1 MQNRTFVVV
10 LTGLVALLCLYYLS
24 FTFVSR
30 NYKQQATD
38 FATDP
43 KTGQVD
49 LLKRQRFVDSL
60 WKEKVYLGSTLKE
73 VTERELNLGLDLQ
86 GGMHVMLEVSPVE
99 IVRSL
104 SGNSQNPKFI
114 EALNK
119 AKQEQQAGARGSF
132 VDIFYRNWQD
142 VSGGQKLNT
151 LFSNAANRGKI
162 TYQTSDADV
171 IRVINEE
178 VEGAIDRA
186 FKIIQ
191 TRVDKFGVTNP
202 NLQRI
207 PGTGRIQVEL
217 AGVDNPER
225 VRKLLSGAAKLE
237 FAEVYE
243 LQDYAAALD
252 QLGTYL
258 TRIEA
263 EEKAATQ
270 TAAPTTQGLAG
281 LGKTAASAADTVK
294 ADDGGLAGLGGK
306 ARTDTAKAKAKT
318 DTAKAQ
324 QPTGLA
330 SLFVPMGNGS
340 LGVFVKDTP
349 RVNRILA
356 RPEVAQLFP
365 SDLDFAYDVKAISA
379 TDGKDLVGL
388 TAVKRGQDGKTA
400 LDGDVISDA
409 SQDFDQS
416 NRVEVSMNMNAE
428 GARRWKTL
436 TANNVGRRV
445 AILLDGYVQSAP
457 VVNGEIPNGRS
468 SITGSFTIEEG
479 KDLANVLKAGKLPA
493 PTSIVE
499 EAVVGSTLGAEAVSS
514 GVLSSV
520 VGFIVVLL
528 FMVAYYSKAGW
539 VANAALLI
547 NLFFL
552 MGIMASLGAVLTL
565 PGIAGI
571 VLTIGMSVDANVLI
585 YERIKEEL
593 ALGKSYPQAIADGFK
608 NAYSSI
614 IDSNAT
620 TLLTGIVLLV
630 FGTGLIL
637 GFATTLVIGIFTSL
651 FAAIFIS
658 RAILDWTASKG
669 WRFGFSSSLTKNL
682 FKDSQFDFVSRRKLY
697 YTISS
702 IIIAAGVVSI
712 LIKGFGLG
720 VDFKGGRTY
729 VARFQN
735 DVKTEDVRQ
744 ALTVPFGAAPE
755 VKTYGVGKNQVLI
768 TTSYLA
774 DQSTPESDVQ
784 ATAKLKEGL
793 GKLNGN
799 TASIESSSKVGPT
812 IAQDMIWSSVKAILL
827 AIAIT
832 FGYILLRFKKLAFG
846 YGALVALFHDV
857 LIILSIFS
865 IFNGLLPFSLDVD
878 QSFVA
883 AVLTI
888 MGYSMNDTVVVFD
901 RVREYL
907 ADNRGKRESIP
918 TVINNA
924 LNSTLSRTAVTGI
937 STMLVLLI
945 LFIFG
950 GEVIRGFS
958 FAMLIGVIVGTYS
971 SLFVATP
978 IVVDSLSRDKSYAE
992 PTVTPAP
999 ATPAVAAAPKGK
1011 LKPQA

>member
-10 LTGLVALLCLYYLS
+10 LTGLVGLLCLYYLS

-30 NYKQQATD
+30 SYKQQATE

-43 KTGQVD
+43 KTGRVD
-49 LLKRQRFVDSL
+49 LLKKQRFTDSL

-104 SGNSQNPKFI
+104 AGNSQNPRFLD
-114 EALNK
+114 ALNK
-119 AKQEQQAGARGSF
+119 ARQEQAAGSQRNF
-132 VDIFYRNWQD
+132 VDLFYKHFQE
-142 VSGGQKLNT
+142 VAPGQKLNEFFT
-151 LFSNAANRGKI
+151 NSANRDRVNR
-162 TYQTSDADV
+162 QTSDADV
-171 IRVINEE
+171 LRFVKDEIDSAV
-178 VEGAIDRA
+178 DRA
-186 FKIIQ
+186 FKVIQ

-217 AGVDNPER
+217 AGIDNPER

-243 LQDYAAALD
+243 LQDYAGALD

-270 TAAPTTQGLAG
+270 ATKPAATTEGLSG
-281 LGKTAASAADTVK
+281 LGKTSAARTDTVAA
-294 ADDGGLAGLGGK
+294 ADGLAGLGGRAK
-306 ARTDTAKAKAKT
+306 TDTAKAKAKT
-318 DTAKAQ
+318 DTAKAT
-324 QPTGLA
+324 PTGLA

-356 RPEVAQLFP
+356 RPEVKQLFP
-365 SDLDFAYDVKAISA
+365 TDLAFAYDVKAISA
-379 TDGKDLVGL
+379 NDGKDLVGL
-388 TAVKRGQDGKTA
+388 TAIKRGANGQAA

-409 SQDFDQS
+409 GSDRSPLNGQ
-416 NRVEVSMNMNAE
+416 VEVDMGMNTE
-428 GARRWKTL
+428 GARRWRTL
-436 TANNVGRRV
+436 TANNVGRRI
-445 AILLDGYVQSAP
+445 AILLDGYVYSAP

-468 SITGSFTIEEG
+468 NITGSFTDEEG
-479 KDLANVLKAGKLPA
+479 RDLANVLKAGKLPA

-499 EAVVGSTLGAEAVSS
+499 EAVVGSTLGSEAINS
-514 GVLSSV
+514 GVISSI
-520 VGFIVVLL
+520 VGLVIVLL
-528 FMVAYYSKAGW
+528 FMVAYYNQAGW
-539 VANAALLI
+539 VANAALI
-547 NLFFL
+547 VNLFFL

-571 VLTIGMSVDANVLI
+571 VLTIGMAVDANVLI

-593 ALGKSYPQAIADGFK
+593 ALGKPYATAVAEGYK
-608 NAYSSI
+608 NAMPSI
-614 IDSNAT
+614 IDSNVT
-620 TLLTGIVLLV
+620 TLLTGVVLLI

-637 GFATTLVIGIFTSL
+637 GFATTLVIGLVTSL
-651 FAAIFIS
+651 FTAVFVS
-658 RAILDWTASKG
+658 RAIFDRFAEKG
-669 WRFGFSSSLTKNL
+669 KQFNFFSSLTKNL
-682 FKDSQFDFVSRRKLY
+682 FKDSHFDFLSKRKLY
-697 YTISS
+697 YTISGV
-702 IIIAAGVVSI
+702 IIAAGIISI
-712 LIKGFGLG
+712 IFKGFGLG

-729 VARFQN
+729 VVRFEKS
-735 DVKTEDVRQ
+735 VETAAVRQ
-744 ALTVPFGAAPE
+744 ALTGPFAAAPE
-755 VKTYGVGKNQVLI
+755 VKTYGNSNQVLI
-768 TTSYLA
+768 TTSYLVDQATPEA
-774 DQSTPESDVQ
+774 DQQ
-784 ATAKLKEGL
+784 AQAKLNEGL
-793 GKLNGN
+793 AKITGN
-799 TASIESSSKVGPT
+799 PGRVESSSKVGPT
-812 IAQDMIWSSVKAILL
+812 IAQDMIWSSTKAILL
-827 AIAIT
+827 AILVT
-832 FGYILLRFKKLAFG
+832 FGYILIRFRNLAFG
-846 YGALVALFHDV
+846 YGATVALLHDV
-857 LIILSIFS
+857 LVVLAIFS
-865 IFNGLLPFSLDVD
+865 IFNGILPFSLDVD

-907 ADNRGKRESIP
+907 AENRGKRESIP
-918 TVINNA
+918 TIINNA

-937 STMLVLLI
+937 STMLVLTV

-958 FAMLIGVIVGTYS
+958 FAMLVGVIVGTYS

-978 IVVDSLSRDKSYAE
+978 IVVDALSRQKATAE
-992 PTVTPAP
+992 AAPTTPVGTI
-999 ATPAVAAAPKGK
+999 ATPKGK
-1011 LKPQA
+1011 MKPQA

>member
-30 NYKQQATD
+30 SYKQQATD

-43 KTGQVD
+43 RTGQVD
-49 LLKRQRFVDSL
+49 LLKKQRFTDSL

-86 GGMHVMLEVSPVE
+86 GGMHVILEVSPVE
-99 IVRSL
+99 IVKSL
-104 SGNSQNPKFI
+104 SGNSQNPKFLD
-114 EALNK
+114 ALNK
-119 AKQEQQAGARGSF
+119 ARQQQQAGTQTSF
-132 VDIFYRNWQD
+132 INLFYNNWQE
-142 VSGGQKLNT
+142 VAGGQKLNT
-151 LFSNAANRGKI
+151 IFSNAANRGRI
-162 TYQTSDADV
+162 TYQTSDGDV
-171 IRVINEE
+171 LRVLNEE

-243 LQDYAAALD
+243 LQDYASALD

-258 TRIEA
+258 TALEA
-263 EEKAATQ
+263 EEKIAAQ
-270 TAAPTTQGLAG
+270 AAGTSGLSGSAKPASQDTTQR
-281 LGKTAASAADTVK
+281 S
-294 ADDGGLAGLGGK
+294 GGLSGALGSRT
-306 ARTDTAKAKAKT
+306 ARTDTAKAAAKPDTSKA
-318 DTAKAQ
+318 

-356 RPEVAQLFP
+356 KQEVRAMFP
-365 SDLDFAYDVKAISA
+365 TDLAFAYDVKAVSSN
-379 TDGKDLVGL
+379 DGRDLVAM
-388 TAVKRGQDGKTA
+388 TAIKRGTGGKTA
-400 LDGDVISDA
+400 LDGDVITDANSDFG
-409 SQDFDQS
+409 QTGQ
-416 NRVEVSMNMNAE
+416 VEVDMGMNAE

-436 TANNVGRRV
+436 TANNVGRRI
-445 AILLDGYVQSAP
+445 AILLDGYVYSAP

-468 SITGSFTIEEG
+468 NITGNFTVDEG

-499 EAVVGSTLGAEAVSS
+499 EAVVGSTLGSEAINS
-514 GVLSSV
+514 GVISSV
-520 VGFIVVLL
+520 VGLVIVLL
-528 FMVAYYSKAGW
+528 FMVAYYNRAGW
-539 VANAALLI
+539 VANAALLV

-571 VLTIGMSVDANVLI
+571 VLTIGMAVDANVLI

-593 ALGKSYPQAIADGFK
+593 SLGRPYQTAISEGFK
-608 NAYSSI
+608 NAMPSI
-614 IDSNAT
+614 IDSNVT
-620 TLLTGIVLLV
+620 TLLTGVVLLL

-637 GFATTLVIGIFTSL
+637 GFATTLVIGLVTSL
-651 FAAIFIS
+651 FTAVFVS
-658 RAILDWTASKG
+658 RAIFDRYSAKDKK
-669 WRFGFSSSLTKNL
+669 FNFFSPLTKNL
-682 FKDSQFDFVSRRKLY
+682 FKESKFDFLSKRKLY
-697 YTISS
+697 YTISGV
-702 IIIAAGVVSI
+702 IIAAGIVSI
-712 LIKGFGLG
+712 LLKGFGLG

-729 VARFQN
+729 VVRFEQSVST
-735 DVKTEDVRQ
+735 DDVRQ
-744 ALTVPFGAAPE
+744 ALTGSFGAAPE
-755 VKTYGVGKNQVLI
+755 VKTYGSSNQVMI
-768 TTSYLA
+768 TTSYLVDQATPEA
-774 DQSTPESDVQ
+774 DQQ
-784 ATAKLKEGL
+784 AEARLNEGL
-793 GKLNGN
+793 TKISGNAGK
-799 TASIESSSKVGPT
+799 IESSSKVGPT
-812 IAQDMIWSSVKAILL
+812 VANDMIWSAMKALLL
-827 AIAIT
+827 AIVVT
-832 FGYILLRFKKLAFG
+832 FAYIMLRFRRIAFG
-846 YGALVALFHDV
+846 YGAIAALAHDV
-857 LIILSIFS
+857 LVVLAIFS
-865 IFNGLLPFSLDVD
+865 IFNGILPFSLDVD

-883 AVLTI
+883 AMLTI

-907 ADNRGKRESIP
+907 NDNRGKRENIA
-918 TVINNA
+918 TIINNA

-937 STMLVLLI
+937 STMLVLI
-945 LFIFG
+945 VLFIFG

-958 FAMLIGVIVGTYS
+958 FAMLLGVIVGTYS

-978 IVVDSLSRDKSYAE
+978 IVVDALSRDKSFTE
-992 PTVTPAP
+992 PV
-999 ATPAVAAAPKGK
+999 ATPTPVAAVPKGK
-1011 LKPQA
+1011 MKPQA